1 MKIDFKN
8 RTLKGAPATSCWECD
23 ATSELC
29 EILYDISDVCFWN
42 DFKNCSKSGVF
53 NL

>member
-29 EILYDISDVCFWN
+29 EIFYASDVCLWN

>member
-8 RTLKGAPATSCWECD
+8 QTLKSAPATSCWECD

-29 EILYDISDVCFWN
+29 EILYASDVCIWH
-42 DFKNCSKSGVF
+42 DLRNCSKSGVF